1 MKTPLRRTLGLPA
14 LTFYGVGQ
22 ILGAGIYS
30 VIGAAAGEAG
40 PAVWLSF
47 LVAAVVALLS
57 GFSYA
62 ELATAYPEA
71 GAEYV
76 YLRAAVPESRW
87 VASSIG
93 MIVVIAGV
101 ATAATVSLA
110 FAGYLQLAADIPM
123 IPVALGV
130 LAFCTA
136 INIIGIRESS
146 WANVAFTLVEAG
158 GLVLVIAAGI
168 GSPRFGEALLAPPH
182 PGVLSGAALVFFAYL
197 GFEEMAN
204 LAEEAMDPARHLPR
218 AILLSLVITTLLY
231 LLVGLS
237 VVALAAPEQLA
248 RSASPLAT
256 AVEQT
261 RPRLAGILGGI
272 ALFATA
278 NTALITLIVTSRMVF
293 GMARSGELPGS
304 LSRVMP
310 RRQTPW
316 VAALVVLGLAAL
328 LVPFGDLRIVAS
340 LSSLGSL
347 CAFAAVN
354 VAVIL
359 LRYRRPRLRRPF
371 QVPVRF
377 RAFPILPAA
386 GALTAVGLA
395 TQFPLRVYV
404 VGGAL
409 ALVVIILSSRVDRS
423 RNKRDR

>member
-1 MKTPLRRTLGLPA
+1 MKTPLKRTLGLPA

-47 LVAAVVALLS
+47 LAAAVVALLT
-57 GFSYA
+57 GLSYA

-93 MIVVIAGV
+93 MIVVIAGA
-101 ATAATVSLA
+101 ATAATVALA
-110 FAGYLQLAADIPM
+110 FAGYLRLAADIPM

-130 LAFCTA
+130 LVFCTA
-136 INIIGIRESS
+136 LNIIGIRESS
-146 WANVAFTLVEAG
+146 WANIAFTLVEGG

-168 GSPRFGEALLAPPH
+168 GSPRFGEALVAPPH

-218 AILLSLVITTLLY
+218 AILLSLAVTTLLY
-231 LLVGLS
+231 LMVGLS

-248 RSASPLAT
+248 RSTSPLAT
-256 AVEQT
+256 AVEQA

-293 GMARSGELPGS
+293 GMARSSDPPGK

-316 VAALVVLGLAAL
+316 VAALAVLGLAAL
-328 LVPFGDLRIVAS
+328 LVPFGDLRIVAG

-371 QVPVRF
+371 HVPVRF
-377 RAFPILPAA
+377 RGFPILPAA

-404 VGGAL
+404 AGAAL
-409 ALVVIILSSRVDRS
+409 ALVVIILSSRAGRS
-423 RNKRDR
+423 RSRRDR